1 MDKNRENNYD
11 YLTGLPSMTYFFE
24 LAESGCQTIAES
36 GGKPAF
42 LFVDLSGMKY
52 YNQKY
57 GFEKGDAL
65 LQSFAQLLTGYFKT
79 ENCSRFGQD
88 HFAVYTDEQGLEDTL
103 RHIFEDWESI
113 GGEDQLSV
121 RVGVYLN
128 RPKELHVSIACDRAK
143 IACDS
148 IKKVYTSCI
157 GYYDDTI
164 QEDVEKQQY
173 IISNIDKAIRE
184 GWIKVY
190 YQPIVRAINGSVC
203 DEEALARWIDPVKGF
218 MSPGDFIPILEE
230 AKLIYKLDL
239 YILEQA
245 LKKLKTI
252 RKAGLHAV
260 PQSINLSRSDFEACD
275 IVDEVCRRVDAEGI
289 SHDLLTMEI
298 TESIVG
304 SDFEYMKK
312 QVGRFRELG
321 FQVWMDDF
329 GSGYSSLDVLR
340 DLEFDL
346 IKFDMS
352 FMRRLDEGENSKIIL
367 TELMRMATA
376 LGMETVCEGVE
387 KKEHV
392 TFLREIGCSKLQGY
406 YYAKPMPLEDILER
420 YEKGIQ
426 IGFENPEETSYY
438 ENVGRINLY
447 DLAVVTSEGEDS
459 FRHFFNTIPMAI
471 MEINRKV
478 DRTSIEEKALVT
490 RSNQSFRAFAETT
503 FGYSLTDEYVEV
515 TSDSNDEWT
524 DFIRRMIRNEEDAD
538 RSISNERL
546 PDGTTAG
553 IFVRRIS
560 RNPVNGNV
568 AIAIAILTIMDHSS
582 DTSYASISR
591 TLASD
596 YFNLSYVDLDT
607 EDFIEYASE
616 IGEEGVAVERHG
628 KDFFRMARADAINHL
643 YVADI
648 DTFISA
654 FTKENVEKSLNEQGI
669 FNMNYR
675 LVKGDDPV
683 SVNMKITRMAGDGNH
698 IMIRVSDIDARM
710 R

>member
-1 MDKNRENNYD
+1 M
-11 YLTGLPSMTYFFE
+11 
-24 LAESGCQTIAES
+24 
-36 GGKPAF
+36 
-42 LFVDLSGMKY
+42 
-52 YNQKY
+52 
-57 GFEKGDAL
+57 
-65 LQSFAQLLTGYFKT
+65 
-79 ENCSRFGQD
+79 
-88 HFAVYTDEQGLEDTL
+88 
-103 RHIFEDWESI
+103 
-113 GGEDQLSV
+113 
-121 RVGVYLN
+121 
-128 RPKELHVSIACDRAK
+128 
-143 IACDS
+143 
-148 IKKVYTSCI
+148 
-157 GYYDDTI
+157 
-164 QEDVEKQQY
+164 
-173 IISNIDKAIRE
+173 
-184 GWIKVY
+184 
-190 YQPIVRAINGSVC
+190 RAINGSVC

-312 QVGRFRELG
+312 QVGRVRELG

-447 DLAVVTSEGEDS
+447 GRGQLQAFLQYHPHGHHGDKQEGG
-459 FRHFFNTIPMAI
+459 
-471 MEINRKV
+471 
-478 DRTSIEEKALVT
+478 
-490 RSNQSFRAFAETT
+490 Q
-503 FGYSLTDEYVEV
+503 
-515 TSDSNDEWT
+515 
-524 DFIRRMIRNEEDAD
+524 
-538 RSISNERL
+538 
-546 PDGTTAG
+546 
-553 IFVRRIS
+553 
-560 RNPVNGNV
+560 
-568 AIAIAILTIMDHSS
+568 
-582 DTSYASISR
+582 
-591 TLASD
+591 
-596 YFNLSYVDLDT
+596 NL
-607 EDFIEYASE
+607 
-616 IGEEGVAVERHG
+616 H
-628 KDFFRMARADAINHL
+628 
-643 YVADI
+643 
-648 DTFISA
+648 
-654 FTKENVEKSLNEQGI
+654 
-669 FNMNYR
+669 
-675 LVKGDDPV
+675 
-683 SVNMKITRMAGDGNH
+683 
-698 IMIRVSDIDARM
+698 
-710 R
+710 